1 MEVILLIFVGILA
14 GITSGLF
21 GVGGAIV
28 IIPLLVY
35 LGGYGQFLAQGTSL
49 VALLPP
55 VSILAVIEYYKKG
68 NANIAAGIIIC
79 LAMIIGAKAGAKLA
93 NQIPAEQMRRLFSIF
108 VIIVGIKMFL
118 GK

>member
-1 MEVILLIFVGILA
+1 METLILLTIGLIA

-21 GVGGAIV
+21 GIGGAII

-35 LGGYGQFLAQGTSL
+35 MGGYSQFLAQGTSL

-55 VSILAVIEYYKKG
+55 VSILAVIEYSKRG
-68 NANIAAGIIIC
+68 NVNISAGIIIC
-79 LAMIIGAKAGAKLA
+79 LAMIIGAKFGAKFA
-93 NQIPAEQMRRLFSIF
+93 NQLPAASMSKIFSVF
-108 VIIVGIKMFL
+108 IIGIGLRMFF

>member
-1 MEVILLIFVGILA
+1 MEIFLLIIIGIIA

-28 IIPLLVY
+28 IIPLLIY

-68 NANIAAGIIIC
+68 NANISAGIIIC
-79 LAMIIGAKAGAKLA
+79 LAMVIGAGLGAKIA
-93 NQIPAEQMRRLFSIF
+93 NQLPAETMKKIFSIF
-108 VIIVGIKMFL
+108 IIIVGFKMFL